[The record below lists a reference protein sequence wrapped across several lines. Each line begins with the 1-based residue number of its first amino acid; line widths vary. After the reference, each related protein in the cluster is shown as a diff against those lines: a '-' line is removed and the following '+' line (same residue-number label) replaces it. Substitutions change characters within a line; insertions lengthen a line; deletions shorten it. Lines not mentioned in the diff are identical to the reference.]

1 MPLRKEIIM
10 TIYIINCV
18 EDKGTLKDGKGWT
31 GVRLVIR
38 EVSDHEARTYIAKA
52 AKDFPDDEFIDEIS
66 DTGALVVDRL
76 LYDRFGRVIGYE
88 RN

>member
-1 MPLRKEIIM
+1 M
-10 TIYIINCV
+10 

-31 GVRLVIR
+31 GVRIVVR
-38 EVSDHEARTYIAKA
+38 EVTEHEARTYIAKA
-52 AKDFPDDEFIDEIS
+52 SKDFPADSVVDEIS

-88 RN
+88 HP